1 MSKKFRILICG
12 GTLAAIAATG
22 APKAV
27 HAQQPVAP
35 SSQFAPIET
44 PKFDPDLLKPPQVAL
59 SPNVDKFKTDKADKA
74 APGWTVPK
82 GIDVGKY
89 QLQFDANHTSAV
101 TAPRMDMDSGESSN
115 LSKIAPGRRE
125 EPVLPNYFGLKLS
138 APTH

>member
-1 MSKKFRILICG
+1 MICG
-12 GTLAAIAATG
+12 GTLAAVLIAAIG
-22 APKAV
+22 ALNKAA
-27 HAQQPVAP
+27 HAQQAAAP
-35 SSQFAPIET
+35 SAQFAPIET
-44 PKFDPDLLKPPQVAL
+44 PKFDPDLLKPPHAAL
-59 SPNVDKFKTDKADKA
+59 STDVDKFRTDKSGNA
-74 APGWTVPK
+74 AAGWTLPK

>member
-1 MSKKFRILICG
+1 MICG
-12 GTLAAIAATG
+12 GTLAVIAALG
-22 APKAV
+22 APNGA
-27 HAQQPVAP
+27 HAQQPAAP
-35 SSQFAPIET
+35 SSQFAPIEP
-44 PKFDPDLLKPPQVAL
+44 PKFDPDLLKPPQAAL
-59 SPNVDKFKTDKADKA
+59 HTDADKFKMDKADNA
-74 APGWTVPK
+74 APGWTLPK